1 MNERAKSAKLHALF
15 VEIKKEVIL
24 LNRKI
29 FVLKDMVFQTLF
41 TKNGKLTSQK
51 TLYRYLQVSN
61 ASKQTTLD
69 FWCAENGKD
78 SQNQK
83 SFRIHNGPHKS
94 EQQNQ
99 KYLRK
104 FLGEWD
110 DTIGCIELDMKH
122 DKNGNVK
129 GWMEGESKADECDGS
144 TDNRIKTLEEHV
156 SKIGWLF

>member
-1 MNERAKSAKLHALF
+1 ML
-15 VEIKKEVIL
+15 
-24 LNRKI
+24 
-29 FVLKDMVFQTLF
+29 FQTLF

-51 TLYRYLQVSN
+51 TIYRYLQVSN
-61 ASKQTTLD
+61 ASKQATLD
-69 FWCAENGKD
+69 FWFAENGKD

-83 SFRIHNGPHKS
+83 SFRIHNYPHKS

-99 KYLRK
+99 KYSRK
-104 FLGEWD
+104 FLGDWD
-110 DTIGCIELDMKH
+110 DTIGCIELDMKR

-129 GWMEGESKADECDGS
+129 GWMEGESKADEWDGS